1 MKLKAIDYK
10 RIFINK
16 KKYKDIYAN
25 PKISVITVVKNG
37 EKFLEQTIKSVIN
50 QTYKNIEYII
60 IDGYSIDNTSK
71 IINKYKKNI
80 NLYLKSKDKN
90 MWEAMNKGIDVSS
103 GSIIVFLNSDDI
115 FSKKALDYAAK
126 YFKEDEKLDFLFGT
140 VKKHNLRYGYYPHR
154 ARWSFN
160 FYTTHSIGFFI
171 KKKVSNKNWLL

>member
-140 VKKHNLRYGYYPHR
+140 VKKHNLR
-154 ARWSFN
+154 
-160 FYTTHSIGFFI
+160 
-171 KKKVSNKNWLL
+171 